1 MLKTKLKI
9 VEIFYSLQGEGANTG
24 KPFVFIRLSNCN
36 LNCWFCDT
44 DWNKGQEYTLEQ
56 LLNEV
61 NQYSCKNIL
70 WTGGE
75 PTLQLTD
82 KILRHFEGYYHAIE
96 TNGTNEV
103 PSLIDYI
110 TVSPKVKPSE
120 IKPTRIN
127 EIRYPIELNTPIPS
141 IKELPHAENYFLSPM
156 FMGAPRQRFDM
167 VKANVDY
174 CIDYIKNHPE
184 WRLSLQTHKILNIL

>member
-61 NQYSCKNIL
+61 NQYSCK
-70 WTGGE
+70 
-75 PTLQLTD
+75 
-82 KILRHFEGYYHAIE
+82 KIL
-96 TNGTNEV
+96 
-103 PSLIDYI
+103 
-110 TVSPKVKPSE
+110 
-120 IKPTRIN
+120 
-127 EIRYPIELNTPIPS
+127 
-141 IKELPHAENYFLSPM
+141 
-156 FMGAPRQRFDM
+156 
-167 VKANVDY
+167 
-174 CIDYIKNHPE
+174 
-184 WRLSLQTHKILNIL
+184 

>member
-44 DWNKGQEYTLEQ
+44 DWNRGQEYTLEH

-82 KILRHFEGYYHAIE
+82 EILRHFEGYYHAIE

>member
-82 KILRHFEGYYHAIE
+82 EILRHFEGYYHAIE

-167 VKANVDY
+167 VKANVDH